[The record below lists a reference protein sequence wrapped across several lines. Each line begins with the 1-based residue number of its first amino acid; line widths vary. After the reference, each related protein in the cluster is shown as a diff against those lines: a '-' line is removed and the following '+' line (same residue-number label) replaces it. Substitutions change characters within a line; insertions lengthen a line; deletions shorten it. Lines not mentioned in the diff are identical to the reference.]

1 LNWKE
6 AEEAAARF
14 LKRKGYRIIERNY
27 RTRFGEIDIV
37 ARYGG
42 YLVFVEVKSGKSEF
56 FPRTSVDLSKVK
68 KIELAANEY
77 LLERNVKYEA
87 LRIDVIEVSEKGI
100 EHIEGV
106 QF

>member
-6 AEEAAARF
+6 AEEAAAKF

-42 YLVFVEVKSGKSEF
+42 YLVFVEVKSGKSEY
-56 FPRTSVDLSKVK
+56 FPRTRVDLSKVK
-68 KIELAANEY
+68 RIELAVNEY
-77 LLERNVKYEA
+77 LLKHKIKYEA
-87 LRIDVIEVSEKGI
+87 LRIDVVEVSEKGI
-100 EHIEGV
+100 EHFEGV

>member
-1 LNWKE
+1 MNWKE

-56 FPRTSVDLSKVK
+56 FPRTRVDLSKVK
-68 KIELAANEY
+68 KIELAANVY
-77 LLERNVKYEA
+77 LLERKVKYEA